1 MRLLRKSSLL
11 AAALLAFGASLCAD
25 TPAERTPREL
35 EQVGVTEHLNEK
47 VDLNLTFIA
56 EDGYP
61 HALKEYFHAGRPVIL
76 NLVYYTC
83 KMLCSVVLNAQ
94 VQSLR
99 QLDWT
104 PGNQYEIVTVSIDPA
119 ENFQLARDK
128 KAAYLE
134 SFARPAPGWHFLTDN
149 ADHARQLASQVG
161 FGYKF
166 DAQTGQFAHPAVVF
180 ILSPEGRVCR
190 YLYGVQFK
198 PLDIRLGLTEAA
210 RERFGVTDRILLYC
224 YHYDP
229 VARGYVP
236 FAENLM
242 RAGGVLTVLIM
253 ALVLYSLW
261 RRERITAAASRGM
274 VTAK

>member
-1 MRLLRKSSLL
+1 MRLLRKGSLP

-35 EQVGVTEHLNEK
+35 EQVGVIEHLNEK

-242 RAGGVLTVLIM
+242 RAGGVLTVLIL

-261 RRERITAAASRGM
+261 RRERINAAASRGM